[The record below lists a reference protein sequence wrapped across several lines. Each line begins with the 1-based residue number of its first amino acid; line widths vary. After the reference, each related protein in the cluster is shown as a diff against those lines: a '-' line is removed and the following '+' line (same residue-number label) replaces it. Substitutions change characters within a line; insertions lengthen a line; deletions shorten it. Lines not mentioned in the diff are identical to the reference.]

1 MPNTANTHLEK
12 VWEVLISLGDEL
24 VFDVFD
30 KSTLRRGK
38 KTWLEGL
45 QGQEK
50 KRKERC
56 VGEKLLPGVLL

>member
-1 MPNTANTHLEK
+1 MVSGAKLGSVSRKRVKPTMPNTANTHLEK

-38 KTWLEGL
+38 KT
-45 QGQEK
+45 
-50 KRKERC
+50 
-56 VGEKLLPGVLL
+56 

>member
-1 MPNTANTHLEK
+1 MVSGAKLGSVSRKTVKPTMPNTANTHLEK

-38 KTWLEGL
+38 KT
-45 QGQEK
+45 
-50 KRKERC
+50 
-56 VGEKLLPGVLL
+56 